1 MAARPLT
8 PAELRR
14 AGFRVLVEGL
24 GPAEAI
30 RFLHQYDPGQGD
42 YTAERHQWL
51 DHLTLDD
58 IVRGI
63 EQMEKNEAAGKPQ

>member
-1 MAARPLT
+1 MIDRPHTL
-8 PAELRR
+8 PELRR
-14 AGFRVLVEGL
+14 EGFRVLVEGL

-30 RFLHQYDPGQGD
+30 RCLQQYDPGQGD

-58 IVRGI
+58 IVRG
-63 EQMEKNEAAGKPQ
+63 MEATEISDAAGKAE